1 MSTIFNNN
9 SVGKLCSSVLL
20 EMLKQNL
27 LRFPKKIKGQCLLD
41 LRIWEKTFSNWPII
55 AVYVRVRKDWLTT
68 LISCGKLTGGLWQ
81 FFVISL

>member
-1 MSTIFNNN
+1 MQQ
-9 SVGKLCSSVLL
+9 CSLGDVKTESSKV
-20 EMLKQNL
+20 
-27 LRFPKKIKGQCLLD
+27 PKKDKGAMLIRFED

>member
-27 LRFPKKIKGQCLLD
+27 LRD

>member
-27 LRFPKKIKGQCLLD
+27 LRD

-68 LISCGKLTGGLWQ
+68 LISCGKLKGGLWQ